1 MGMHPRQVQGG
12 ILEKEMKMKVLLLLF
27 VIISTVLE
35 IPIQAKIG
43 ASIDIT
49 ALRILSRISVM
60 AVGMIIGRSWPKS

>member
-1 MGMHPRQVQGG
+1 
-12 ILEKEMKMKVLLLLF
+12 MKMKVLLLLF